1 MAFRRALYMI
11 APLLFL
17 LSCGQDEAQLQFERE
32 AFGEPSGFTKTSG
45 TGEIDRENVDEDDW
59 RISPFFSGLVYSVDP
74 IYPNPVLS
82 NDRLTLQIS
91 LAGINDIQRIQVYSF
106 SYQLQA
112 SILVEVYPGPI
123 RSIVILS
130 LDAGTIPFHR
140 ENPLGLHR
148 LIVTDERENVITY
161 GDVLIE

>member
-11 APLLFL
+11 VPLLFL

-82 NDRLTLQIS
+82 NDRLTLQKI
-91 LAGINDIQRIQVYSF
+91 GR
-106 SYQLQA
+106 A
-112 SILVEVYPGPI
+112 SC
-123 RSIVILS
+123 
-130 LDAGTIPFHR
+130 R
-140 ENPLGLHR
+140 ER
-148 LIVTDERENVITY
+148 V
-161 GDVLIE
+161 